1 MTNLEKLIEIMK
13 SNNGV
18 ELYNWMKK
26 FAYWFDPD
34 GYFDPGLWAEYSE
47 KEYMDK

>member
-18 ELYNWMKK
+18 ELYNWMEK

-34 GYFDPGLWAEYSE
+34 GYFDPGQWAEYSE
-47 KEYMDK
+47 EEYVE